1 MTPGRH
7 DSGETSRNRRISK
20 CGDTFT
26 RKCPF
31 EAANAIFCR
40 NLGGDHR
47 LNRAKAIA
55 KRTGPKKA
63 KVA

>member
-1 MTPGRH
+1 MTPAKPAEIAGYP
-7 DSGETSRNRRISK
+7 K

-26 RKCPF
+26 GKCPF